1 MVILEIIIIIFTI
14 HLGAQTIN
22 EPPSQQMEIDLGDK
36 IRMKATLDTA
46 STQCIWE
53 MPFALTN
60 GGSRNVRLTMGK
72 TEIDQPLTP
81 DQRLGN

>member
-1 MVILEIIIIIFTI
+1 MINFTI
-14 HLGAQTIN
+14 LTGAQTIN
-22 EPPSQQMEIDLGDK
+22 EPPSQQMEINLGDK

-53 MPFALTN
+53 MPFALN
-60 GGSRNVRLTMGK
+60 GGSRNVRLSMGK

>member
-1 MVILEIIIIIFTI
+1 
-14 HLGAQTIN
+14 
-22 EPPSQQMEIDLGDK
+22 MEIDLGDK

-46 STQCIWE
+46 STIQCIWE
-53 MPFALTN
+53 MPFALN
-60 GGSRNVRLTMGK
+60 GAGSRNVKLTMGK